1 MKKPAAPRSKARPTA
16 VRARA
21 AKTAAATAP
30 ASPLAAEGAVAKK
43 KRTNPFQFLGEVRA
57 EARKITWTSRK
68 ETIITSIMVGIMV
81 VMAAVFFFVVDLGL
95 GAGISGIL
103 RLAAPVQ

>member
-1 MKKPAAPRSKARPTA
+1 MKKPAGTRSKARPTA

-30 ASPLAAEGAVAKK
+30 ASPLAAEGAEAKK

-68 ETIITSIMVGIMV
+68 ETWITSVMVFIMV
-81 VMAAVFFFVVDLGL
+81 AVTAGFFSIVDLGL
-95 GAGISGIL
+95 SAVMAGVFK
-103 RLAAPVQ
+103 LAGS

>member
-30 ASPLAAEGAVAKK
+30 ASPLAAEGVEAKK
-43 KRTNPFQFLGEVRA
+43 KRTNPFQFINEVRA
-57 EARKITWTSRK
+57 EGRKITWTSRK

-81 VMAAVFFFVVDLGL
+81 VLAAFFFFVVDIGL
-95 GAGISGIL
+95 SAGISGIL
-103 RLAAPVQ
+103 RFAAPTQ

>member
-30 ASPLAAEGAVAKK
+30 ASPLAAEGAEAKK
-43 KRTNPFQFLGEVRA
+43 KRTNPVQFFSEVRA
-57 EARKITWTSRK
+57 EARKISWTSRK
-68 ETIITSIMVGIMV
+68 ETVITSVMVGIMV
-81 VMAAVFFFVVDLGL
+81 VLAAVFFRLVDFIIALG
-95 GAGISGIL
+95 IDQIL
-103 RLAAPVQ
+103 KLANG

>member
-1 MKKPAAPRSKARPTA
+1 MKKPAGTRSKARPTA

-30 ASPLAAEGAVAKK
+30 ASPLGAEGVEAKK
-43 KRTNPFQFLGEVRA
+43 KRTNPMQFIGEVRA

-68 ETIITSIMVGIMV
+68 ETWITSVMVAIMVAL
-81 VMAAVFFFVVDLGL
+81 AAVFFWIVNMILQF
-95 GAGISGIL
+95 GITQLLKISTGG
-103 RLAAPVQ
+103 

>member
-30 ASPLAAEGAVAKK
+30 ASPLAAEGAEAKK
-43 KRTNPFQFLGEVRA
+43 KRTNPLQFFGEVRA
-57 EARKITWTSRK
+57 ESRKITSTSRK
-68 ETIITSIMVGIMV
+68 ETIITASMVGIMV
-81 VMAAVFFFVVDLGL
+81 VMAAAFFFIVDVGL
-95 GAGISGIL
+95 SAGISGIL
-103 RLAAPVQ
+103 RLAAPAQ

>member
-30 ASPLAAEGAVAKK
+30 ASPLAAEGAEAKK
-43 KRTNPFQFLGEVRA
+43 KRTNPVQFIVEVRA

-68 ETIITSIMVGIMV
+68 ETVITSIMVGIMV
-81 VMAAVFFFVVDLGL
+81 VMTAVFFFVVDLGL
-95 GAGISGIL
+95 SAGISGIL
-103 RLAAPVQ
+103 RLAAPAQ